1 MPIEQEGES
10 LSSAQRSPVW
20 ESHLQRNPL
29 EQAREGPGYDTA
41 KVSSQDHLAG
51 TFPITCQEGLGSGGP
66 RKEADS
72 GRGYAVIHTHPS
84 RGLLHSC
91 LVRKIWNRGLRAGEE
106 ERVSSSSSGNGGA
119 GCLQVKPGAVEV
131 PSSTVGTT
139 VQGLSPTGERL

>member
-1 MPIEQEGES
+1 MRASWWKSSLLGPTGLKVPVCGLASMPIEQEGES

-20 ESHLQRNPL
+20 GSHLQRNPL

-84 RGLLHSC
+84 WGLLHSC
-91 LVRKIWNRGLRAGEE
+91 LVRKIWNRGQ
-106 ERVSSSSSGNGGA
+106 SWGG
-119 GCLQVKPGAVEV
+119 GVCEF
-131 PSSTVGTT
+131 
-139 VQGLSPTGERL
+139 